1 MSESG
6 KSEPR
11 RILVIV
17 GSNSDL
23 PQCGAGLEVLQDSQ
37 ERGIVSV
44 MCVYTASIH
53 RNTEALFEELKKIC
67 AAQDVDVIIAG
78 AGWAAH
84 LPGMIDAYLRY
95 TLDNTHVVV
104 VGVAF
109 EDERNSR
116 HTEAAKLSISEVP
129 GTQVVYQDQAGQ
141 FVGPDGFRRACVLAA
156 WGGLPRLQL
165 PQSRLDKKWS
175 IREVLSIFCR

>member
-11 RILVIV
+11 QILVVV
-17 GSNSDL
+17 GSDSDL
-23 PQCGAGLEVLQDSQ
+23 PQCGAGLEVLQDFES
-37 ERGIVSV
+37 RGIVIV

-53 RNTEALFEELKKIC
+53 RNTEVLFEQLKEIC
-67 AAQDVDVIIAG
+67 TAQGVDVIIAG

-84 LPGMIDAYLRY
+84 LPGMVDAYLRY
-95 TLDNTHVVV
+95 TLADTHVVV

-109 EDERNSR
+109 EDEHNSR

-129 GTQVVYQDQAGQ
+129 GTQVVYRDEAGQ
-141 FVGPDGFRRACVLAA
+141 FVGPDGFRRACILAA
-156 WGGLPRLQL
+156 EGGLPCVQL
-165 PQSRLDKKWS
+165 PRPRLEQARS
-175 IREVLSIFCR
+175 IRQVLSTFCR

>member
-11 RILVIV
+11 QILVIV
-17 GSNSDL
+17 GSDSDL
-23 PQCGAGLEVLQDSQ
+23 PQCGSGLEVLQDFES
-37 ERGIVSV
+37 RGIVSV
-44 MCVYTASIH
+44 MCVYTASVH
-53 RNTEALFEELKKIC
+53 RNTEALFEQLKEIC

-84 LPGMIDAYLRY
+84 LPGMVDAYLRF
-95 TLDNTHVVV
+95 TLADTHVVV

-109 EDERNSR
+109 EDEHDSR

-165 PQSRLDKKWS
+165 PQPRPDQARS
-175 IREVLSIFCR
+175 IREVLSTFCR